1 MTVRVDWVNASLL
14 HDAYWNYRVIATT
27 VPWAN
32 RAPNMPSELTEA
44 IVCLCTGAELIDEG
58 HGDILLPSGHI
69 GEVKGTSSYESD
81 LSTFSPS
88 SEFDKLYFVHMDPQT
103 NNIYH
108 VYDLGLNRKSI
119 AGIKVNRTATF
130 ADHSK
135 GNRRPRFSII
145 SQIIKPKGMTPTW
158 KVDMSK
164 RLVIK

>member
-1 MTVRVDWVNASLL
+1 M
-14 HDAYWNYRVIATT
+14 ATT
-27 VPWAN
+27 VPWAK

-58 HGDILLPSGHI
+58 HGDILLPKGLI
-69 GEVKGTSSYESD
+69 GEVKGTSSSDHD

-88 SEFDKLYFVHMDPQT
+88 SEFEKLFFVHMDPQSHDV
-103 NNIYH
+103 YH

-119 AGIKVNRTATF
+119 AGIMVNSTSTF

-145 SQIIKPKGMTPTW
+145 DQIIKPKNMKPTW
-158 KVDMSK
+158 RVDMSRK
-164 RLVIK
+164 TIM

>member
-1 MTVRVDWVNASLL
+1 MTVKVDWVNASLL
-14 HDAYWNYRVIATT
+14 HDAYWNYRIIATT

-58 HGDILLPSGHI
+58 HGDILLPKGLI
-69 GEVKGTSSYESD
+69 GEVKGTSSSDRD
-81 LSTFSPS
+81 LSSFSPS
-88 SEFDKLYFVHMDPQT
+88 SEFDKLYFVHMDPK
-103 NNIYH
+103 NHDIYH

-119 AGIKVNRTATF
+119 AGIMVNNTSTF
-130 ADHSK
+130 ADQSK

-145 SQIIKPKGMTPTW
+145 DQIIRPRGMKSAW

-164 RLVIK
+164 RAII